1 MMQYASFA
9 TRELALLLTIPVPIL
24 VYLFSLGRT
33 PYRVVWGFYVLVVL
47 AGQAMLVLGSPN
59 IPPIAAYAIGF
70 FFAAVLT
77 GIPAICTEVTFH
89 DNPRGEIRKWR
100 SAHPVKMPT
109 LFDRVSLRPD
119 PDRKW
124 HVAVRLPESRSA
136 YDQVTERESVE
147 VCIAKGDRTRH
158 VGYGDPV
165 TDFEGYAGLKVKA
178 QDIADTYNRE
188 GI

>member
-147 VCIAKGDRTRH
+147 VYIAKGDRTRH